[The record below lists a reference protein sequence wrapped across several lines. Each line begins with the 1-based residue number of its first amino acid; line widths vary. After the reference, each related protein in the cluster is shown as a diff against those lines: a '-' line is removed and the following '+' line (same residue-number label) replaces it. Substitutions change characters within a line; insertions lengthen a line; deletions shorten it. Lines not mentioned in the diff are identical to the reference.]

1 MARGRMI
8 DKVVILSKKVNAVSE
23 GAENLYYRV
32 NISADDYGRY
42 HAEPEILKGQIY
54 TLRKIR
60 LAEIFRRVDEL
71 WGIELIK
78 MYAVNGEKYL
88 EIIDFEKHQT
98 FKSDRPKKAECP
110 EPKGY
115 LKRGSGIQVEPD
127 GIQVDT
133 DGGLSKVNLREDKL
147 REGKL
152 FGLPSVSEQ
161 SEVTVGNK
169 EDAPP
174 QKWIDE
180 ARVEIPKIF
189 KKYNREH
196 LLKDKTFFDYLVML
210 TWEFKEF
217 DATEEIQGK
226 LTDWIKN
233 PPTEKSNLCLQFR
246 NWFKI
251 ARKIEQKREREKAV
265 GRPKEKL

>member
-8 DKVVILSKKVNAVSE
+8 DKVVILSKKINAISE

-78 MYAVNGEKYL
+78 IYAVNGEKYL

-110 EPKGY
+110 EPKEY
-115 LKRGSGIQVEPD
+115 LKRGDGIQVEPD
-127 GIQVDT
+127 GIQVEP
-133 DGGLSKVNLREDKL
+133 DGGLSKDKLSKDKL

-152 FGLPSVSEQ
+152 FTPPSVSKQ
-161 SEVTVGNK
+161 DEVTAEEKKDG
-169 EDAPP
+169 PP
-174 QKWIDE
+174 PKWIKQALE
-180 ARVEIPKIF
+180 EIPKIF
-189 KKYNREH
+189 RKYKRER
-196 LLKDKTFFDYLVML
+196 LLEDKTFFDYLIML
-210 TWEFKEF
+210 TWEFK
-217 DATEEIQGK
+217 DLDSCEEIEGK
-226 LTDWIKN
+226 LTHWIKK

-246 NWFKI
+246 IWFKN
-251 ARKIEQKREREKAV
+251 ARKWGEETKRERAV
-265 GRPKEKL
+265 GKPKEK